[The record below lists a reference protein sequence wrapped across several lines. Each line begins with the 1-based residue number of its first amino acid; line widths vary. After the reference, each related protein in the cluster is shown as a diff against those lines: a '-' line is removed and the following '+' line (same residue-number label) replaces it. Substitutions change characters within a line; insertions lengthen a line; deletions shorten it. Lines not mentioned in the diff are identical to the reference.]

1 VFLDRVTCMSDQP
14 KRMAK
19 AERSVYRIEPM
30 VDGDVAE
37 VSRVER
43 RCFSNPW
50 PSAAYRRELADRQH
64 NVYLV
69 LRDYRAQAS
78 VGNAG
83 PPPGPPRRV
92 PGLGPLR
99 QLVRHFDGDGRII
112 GFAGMWHMFE
122 EAHVTTIGVDPSH
135 RGHGLG
141 ELLLVSLIDQAMHRK
156 ASWMTLEVRVSNEPA
171 QALYRK
177 YGFTVQGTRKR
188 YYSDNNEDAYIM
200 WSPQLNE
207 QSTLDL
213 VAGHRKAIL
222 ARHPQPGFVSEA
234 DPGNV
239 ESDRPTNDTADEAT
253 TEVGARD

>member
-1 VFLDRVTCMSDQP
+1 M
-14 KRMAK
+14 
-19 AERSVYRIEPM
+19 YRIEPM
-30 VDGDVAE
+30 VEGDVTE

-43 RCFSNPW
+43 RCFTNPW

-69 LRDYRAQAS
+69 LRDYRADAAADGAS
-78 VGNAG
+78 PESG
-83 PPPGPPRRV
+83 RRV

-122 EAHVTTIGVDPSH
+122 EAHVTTIGVDPGH

-141 ELLLVSLIDQAMHRK
+141 ELLLVSLIDQAVHRK

-200 WSPQLNE
+200 WSPQLTE
-207 QSTLDL
+207 PATLDL
-213 VAGHRKAIL
+213 IARNRAAIL
-222 ARHPQPGFVSEA
+222 ARHPQPGFASA
-234 DPGNV
+234 PDLSDDG
-239 ESDRPTNDTADEAT
+239 SDRQPADVADLAS
-253 TEVGARD
+253 TEVSARD

>member
-1 VFLDRVTCMSDQP
+1 M
-14 KRMAK
+14 
-19 AERSVYRIEPM
+19 YRIEPM
-30 VDGDVAE
+30 VDGDVTE

-69 LRDYRAQAS
+69 LRDYRADAS
-78 VGNAG
+78 DEGAG
-83 PPPGPPRRV
+83 PSPEPPRRV

-141 ELLLVSLIDQAMHRK
+141 ELLLVSLIDQALRRK

-200 WSPQLNE
+200 WSPQLTE
-207 QSTLDL
+207 QATLDL
-213 VAGHRKAIL
+213 VAGNRKAIL
-222 ARHPQPGFVSEA
+222 ARHPQPGVENAADLADDRSNHQSADLASEA
-234 DPGNV
+234 P
-239 ESDRPTNDTADEAT
+239 
-253 TEVGARD
+253 TEVSARDSSVPLTVQERP